1 MAVLGGGDESSFWLR
16 SASALFSVDE
26 RRRDDKDADW
36 YEDGTMTITSRA
48 ELVTELKGDF
58 VGGR

>member
-1 MAVLGGGDESSFWLR
+1 
-16 SASALFSVDE
+16 LFSVDE